1 MKILVL
7 GAGALG
13 GYYGAR
19 LMEAGADVTFLVR
32 APHTALL
39 RDHGLVV
46 KSPMGDFSGTV
57 TTTTAEEV
65 SHPFDAIVLTCKA
78 YDLESAANSIA
89 PAVGKDT
96 LIIPLLNGL
105 AAYDMLD
112 KRFGAHHVA
121 GGVSYIATSL
131 TSSGNIVHLSPSDKL
146 LVGARQ
152 PAQSDR
158 VEAFYEFAS
167 KSNGTR
173 MLSDN
178 IEQELWEKWVMICAG
193 AAVTCLMRSS
203 IGDILK
209 TNEGEE
215 IIKSIFD
222 ECIAV
227 AREAGYEPGAEAR
240 RSAGGVLLAQHSRW
254 AASMMRD
261 IDANAPRIEADAI
274 VGDMIRRGERYAI
287 DTPLLRIAY
296 THLQAYQVQRS
307 AR

>member
-32 APHTALL
+32 PPRTTLL
-39 RDHGLVV
+39 RDQGLVV

-65 SHPFDAIVLTCKA
+65 SHPFDVILLTCKA
-78 YDLESAANSIA
+78 YDLESATNSIA
-89 PAVGKDT
+89 PAVGEDT

-131 TSSGNIVHLSPSDKL
+131 RSSGDIVHLNPSDKL

-158 VEAFYEFAS
+158 VKAFHEIAS
-167 KSNGTR
+167 KSDGTR
-173 MLSDN
+173 MLSDH

-215 IIKSIFD
+215 IIKSILD

-227 AREAGYEPGAEAR
+227 ARESGYEPRPEAK
-240 RSAGGVLLAQHSRW
+240 RSADGVLLARDSGW

-274 VGDMIRRGERYAI
+274 VGDMIRRGERYAT
-287 DTPLLRIAY
+287 DTHLLKIAY
-296 THLQAYQVQRS
+296 AHLQAYQVQRF